1 MRATSAAERG
11 DDFWGPRAISGLSWP
26 KAPRPVRK
34 QTNRGEKPNNDRK
47 RGCDLIRWASQHITL
62 PEAVLALT
70 PTKSQEIIIAHPS
83 PLSAPFAAYAVAVA
97 TEAASKAESLVI
109 VTGSDL
115 RAAFPATMIVRS
127 CRSSGLASVRASPSQ
142 TTSNEGGRSDPR
154 HRVAST

>member
-1 MRATSAAERG
+1 LRATSAAERG

-83 PLSAPFAAYAVAVA
+83 PLSAPFAYALAVA
-97 TEAASKAESLVI
+97 TDAASKAEI
-109 VTGSDL
+109 PCDCNRIG
-115 RAAFPATMIVRS
+115 PAHGIPGDDEREVVPIDWA
-127 CRSSGLASVRASPSQ
+127 GFGKDEPAPDDVK
-142 TTSNEGGRSDPR
+142 
-154 HRVAST
+154 

>member
-1 MRATSAAERG
+1 
-11 DDFWGPRAISGLSWP
+11 
-26 KAPRPVRK
+26 VRK

-83 PLSAPFAAYAVAVA
+83 PLSAPFAAYARTVA

-115 RAAFPATMIVRS
+115 RTAFPATMSVKS
-127 CRSSGLASVRASPSQ
+127 CRSTGLALERTSPRQ
-142 TTSNEGGRSDPR
+142 TTSNEGGRTDQR
-154 HRVAST
+154 QRVA